1 MARRLIFLV
10 AVIGLATLVLAP
22 ASFAATY
29 DLGIQEGD
37 GTGNVWLHIYSET
50 DPWAAGTEFVAG
62 SPTYYSSEAD
72 WRIGFAGTEFQ
83 PFTNSSPGTENLDGS
98 YTIVFDT
105 TAANPNFFIQG
116 MKDVYDDDVPD
127 ITSND
132 TTLTYNVSYDVDGD
146 YHIVTSGVII
156 GTGTNSLD
164 GGTPFMFTAELD
176 DIFGNHQNRG
186 HFKSFTLDYPYDSSA
201 VPIPGAV
208 WLLGTGMLGL
218 WCLGR
223 RRQR

>member
-10 AVIGLATLVLAP
+10 AVIGLATLGLAP

-29 DLGIQEGD
+29 DLGQQGGD
-37 GTGNVWLHIYSET
+37 GNYSVWWHNYSET
-50 DPWAAGTEFVAG
+50 DPWAADTTFVAG
-62 SPTYYSSEAD
+62 SPTYFSTNEDAD
-72 WRIGFAGTEFQ
+72 WKIGYAGAEFQ

-105 TAANPNFFIQG
+105 TTADPNFFINMAG
-116 MKDVYDDDVPD
+116 VPD

-132 TTLTYNVSYDVDGD
+132 TTLTYNVTYNYTDRYAV
-146 YHIVTSGVII
+146 VSGVII

-164 GGTPFMFTAELD
+164 GTPFMFTAVLEDVL
-176 DIFGNHQNRG
+176 GNHQNEG
-186 HFKSFTLDYPYDSSA
+186 YMTSFILEYPYDPST

-208 WLLGTGMLGL
+208 WLLGTGILGL

-223 RRQR
+223 RRQG